1 MRNLMNKISD
11 RISFRSISCSD
22 MDIIKIEPA
31 LRMLLGKGGA
41 SIVVFKNNDVISR
54 YIKNKKDFFS
64 VFLSAKNNKILSGL
78 ITPSYVNK
86 YKDINMQYEEIKKE
100 LMKKEGANFFAVR
113 NTGVFAWGQTKKIAD
128 NRMKLFL
135 DLLKIKEY
143 SLTESKFDFSNLENI
158 LIRKYGSVFT
168 WTTGTN
174 KRFPEKIA
182 IVTGAA
188 RGVGKSIS
196 ESLAAEGCNI
206 VMADLNIESLKK
218 SVLELSKEYGEGRF
232 LALRV
237 DVSDEDCVKK
247 MVLETVKEYGGID
260 ILISNAGLLKAGG
273 LESMDINSFELITR
287 VNYTAFFLCTKY
299 ASEPMKIQNLFN
311 GDYFTD
317 IIQINSKS
325 GLEGSKNNFTYAGS
339 KFGGIGLTQSFALE
353 LVDYN
358 IKVNAICPG
367 NFFDGPLWSDPEKGL
382 FTQYLKSNKVP
393 GAKTIE
399 DVRSYYENKI
409 PMKRG
414 CQISD
419 LAKAIFYVID
429 QKYETG
435 QAIPVTGGQVMLR

>member
-1 MRNLMNKISD
+1 MKNEID
-11 RISFRSISCSD
+11 RINERILFKPASYPGD
-22 MDIIKIEPA
+22 DVIKIAPA
-31 LRMLLGKGGA
+31 LRMLLGKNGT
-41 SIVVFKNNDVISR
+41 SIVIFGNNDVISR
-54 YIKNKKDFFS
+54 YIKSKKDFFS
-64 VFLSAKNNKILSGL
+64 VFSSIKNNKILSDL
-78 ITPSYVNK
+78 IIPGYVNK
-86 YKDINMQYEEIKKE
+86 YKDINKQYDEIKKE

-113 NTGVFAWGQTKKIAD
+113 DTGVFAWGQTKKIAD

-143 SLTESKFDFSNLENI
+143 SLTESKFDFSDVENI
-158 LIRKYGSVFT
+158 LIRKYGSAFT
-168 WTTGTN
+168 WTTDTN

-196 ESLAAEGCNI
+196 ELLAAEGCNI
-206 VMADLNIESLKK
+206 VLADLKIEPLEKNALK
-218 SVLELSKEYGEGRF
+218 LSKEYGEGKT
-232 LALRV
+232 LALKV
-237 DVSDEDCVKK
+237 DVSDEGCVKK

-260 ILISNAGLLKAGG
+260 ILISNAGVLKAGS
-273 LESMDINSFELITR
+273 LESMDVNNFELITR
-287 VNYTAFFLCTKY
+287 VNYTAFFLCTRY

-311 GDYFTD
+311 GNYFTD

-353 LVDYN
+353 LVGYN

-382 FTQYLKSNKVP
+382 FVQYLKSSKVP
-393 GAKTIE
+393 GAKNIE
-399 DVRSYYENKI
+399 DVRRYYENKV

-414 CQISD
+414 CRISD
-419 LAKAIFYVID
+419 LVKAIFYVIE

-435 QAIPVTGGQVMLR
+435 QAVPVTGGQVMLR

>member
-1 MRNLMNKISD
+1 MRNLMNKIDD
-11 RISFRSISCSD
+11 RISFRQVSCSGK
-22 MDIIKIEPA
+22 DIIKIAPA
-31 LRMLLGKGGA
+31 LRVMIGKDGT
-41 SIVVFKNNDVISR
+41 SIVFFRNNDVISR

-64 VFLSAKNNKILSGL
+64 VFLFTKNNKILSEL
-78 ITPSYVNK
+78 ITPAYVNK
-86 YKDINMQYEEIKKE
+86 YKDINIQYEEIKKE
-100 LMKKEGANFFAVR
+100 LKKKTGVNIFAVR

-143 SLTESKFDFSNLENI
+143 SLTESKFDFSDVENI
-158 LIRKYGSVFT
+158 LIRNYVSILS
-168 WTTGTN
+168 GTLDTE
-174 KRFPEKIA
+174 KRFSEKIA

-188 RGVGKSIS
+188 RGVGKGIS
-196 ESLAAEGCNI
+196 ESLAAEGCNV
-206 VMADLNIESLKK
+206 VMADLNIEPLKK
-218 SVLELSKEYGEGRF
+218 SALKLSKEYGEGKF
-232 LALRV
+232 LALNV

-260 ILISNAGLLKAGG
+260 ILISNAGLLKAGS
-273 LESMDINSFELITR
+273 LESMDINSYELITR

-311 GDYFTD
+311 RDYFTD

-325 GLEGSKNNFTYAGS
+325 GLEGSKNNFAYAGS

-382 FTQYLKSNKVP
+382 FIQYLKSNKVP

-399 DVRSYYENKI
+399 DVRRYYESKI